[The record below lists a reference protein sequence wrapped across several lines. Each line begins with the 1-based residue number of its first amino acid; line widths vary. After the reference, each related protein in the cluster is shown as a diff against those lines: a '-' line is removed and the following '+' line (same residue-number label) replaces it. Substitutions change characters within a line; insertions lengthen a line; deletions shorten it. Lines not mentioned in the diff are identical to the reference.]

1 MITII
6 FMSTLIL
13 LSFIEVITKNEII
26 KKNTYLISSITV
38 LFFIGFGYRLGVD
51 WVEYENVF
59 YNRSIKIE
67 NYEIGYLYLNEF
79 LSYIKVPYWVFS
91 ITIKIIY
98 LTSLIFMLYKYTRLP
113 TLALTFT
120 VYMLFPFFNDP
131 LRQLI
136 SATIMI
142 ATFLLFNR
150 SNGIISIILGS
161 LFHTSYPITACAF
174 LVKIKRT
181 TIIYSYIIF
190 SLITIVLLSSLNAI
204 PNIEV
209 PILNILFDKLKF
221 YLQYAQYSNPYSLI
235 LRIAFLIF
243 ICFSITVSKNNISMI
258 GLKNEKTFWI
268 YSITYLLLELS
279 LFMLPIVTQR
289 IRIYFIP
296 FVFILFCNYIFAIKK
311 TILKIAILIVTI
323 TYLLGSL
330 YLFISKPIGSFY
342 NLNNNL
348 LIHIFIDKENLNT
361 IEKVNLYW
369 SSSDR

>member
-1 MITII
+1 
-6 FMSTLIL
+6 MSTLIL

-79 LSYIKVPYWVFS
+79 LSYMKVPYWVFS
-91 ITIKIIY
+91 ITIKLIY
-98 LTSLIFMLYKYTRLP
+98 LTSLIFMLYKYTKLP

-161 LFHTSYPITACAF
+161 LFHTSYPITTCAF
-174 LVKIKRT
+174 LVKIKKT

-190 SLITIVLLSSLNAI
+190 SLITIILLSSLNAI
-204 PNIEV
+204 PNIEA

-243 ICFSITVSKNNISMI
+243 ICFSITVSKNNISII
-258 GLKNEKTFWI
+258 GIKNEKTFWI

-296 FVFILFCNYIFAIKK
+296 FVFILFCNYIFSIKK
-311 TILKIAILIVTI
+311 TILKIAIFIVTI